1 VKLPPYNDPIA
12 LKLRDHFATEASD
25 AGLRSPSLEG
35 SPKASSSPDAA
46 AVARASSGRQAM
58 HSAVRD
64 ALRRIGP
71 DHADVLSL
79 AYGVTFRYRDIDDGN
94 RRKALRKEERNW
106 RVLLR
111 ETYRLGEHVAI
122 VLASKSA
129 REAQGDAVAWLL
141 SEAAKN
147 NHTKIEDEC
156 VELLVKARKLF
167 AAAYIPPKGSQEDPL
182 QVEHGKRKRARP
194 IAGDTI
200 RVRAFGGVHN
210 REVGG

>member
-46 AVARASSGRQAM
+46 AVARASAGRQSM

-79 AYGVTFRYRDIDDGN
+79 AYGVNFRCRDIDDGN
-94 RRKALRKEERNW
+94 RHKAPRKADRNW

-156 VELLVKARKLF
+156 IELLIKARKLF
-167 AAAYIPPKGSQEDPL
+167 ATAYIPPKGEEPL
-182 QVEHGKRKRARP
+182 QVEQGKRKRARP